1 MNALVNYLCGL
12 RGVAAPSLPLKP
24 AAPSVRERPVEHPI
38 RLAVETA
45 LVATATIVTLK
56 LLVPWRPLDQL
67 PYIIPGI
74 LIAAALLPAWIEK
87 REFPRIGLDADRLGP
102 ALGTVFCVCL
112 YVFPAVLFGLQLL
125 RSLHLPIPLRPAIA
139 QQQNWLTWSLHQFL
153 YVAVAE
159 EVFFR
164 GYVQANTMRLLGR
177 ASRLPPTARPY
188 IVVFVSAACFAV
200 AHVVVQG
207 QITSALTFLPGLLMA
222 WLFLRTRTL
231 LAPIVFHG
239 LANISY
245 GIMAATLS

>member
-12 RGVAAPSLPLKP
+12 RGVAAPSSPLKL
-24 AAPSVRERPVEHPI
+24 AAPSVCERPVEHPI

-45 LVATATIVTLK
+45 LVATATIVTVK
-56 LLVPWRPLDQL
+56 LLAPWRSLDQL
-67 PYIIPGI
+67 PCVIPGV
-74 LIAAALLPAWIEK
+74 LVAAALLPAWID
-87 REFPRIGLDADRLGP
+87 RRGFPCIGLDVDRIGP

-112 YVFPAVLFGLQLL
+112 YVFPAVFFGLQLL
-125 RSLHLPIPLRPAIA
+125 RSLHLPVPLRPVIA
-139 QQQNWLTWSLHQFL
+139 QQQAWLTWSLHQFL

-164 GYVQANTMRLLGR
+164 GYVQTNTMRLLGR
-177 ASRLPPTARPY
+177 ASRLSSTARQC
-188 IVVFVSAACFAV
+188 IVVLVSAACFAV
-200 AHVVVQG
+200 AHVVIQG

-245 GIMAATLS
+245 GVMAVTLS

>member
-1 MNALVNYLCGL
+1 MSTLLNCLCGQ
-12 RGVAAPSLPLKP
+12 RGVAASDSLLRP
-24 AAPSVRERPVEHPI
+24 AAPSLCEPPLKHPI
-38 RLAVETA
+38 RLAVATA
-45 LVATATIVTLK
+45 LVAMATIATLR
-56 LLVPWRPLDQL
+56 LLTVWRLSDQL
-67 PYIIPGI
+67 PYVLPGI

-87 REFPRIGLDADRLGP
+87 REFPRVGLDAEHIGP
-102 ALGTVFCVCL
+102 ALGMVFCVCL
-112 YVFPAVLFGLQLL
+112 YVFPAVFFGLQLL
-125 RSLHLPIPLRPAIA
+125 QSLHLPIPLRPAIA
-139 QQQNWLTWSLHQFL
+139 QQQGWLTWSLRQFL

-177 ASRLPPTARPY
+177 VRRLPSAARPY

-207 QITSALTFLPGLLMA
+207 QITSALTFLPSLLMA
-222 WLFLRTRTL
+222 WLFLRTRSL

-245 GIMAATLS
+245 GVMAATLS

>member
-1 MNALVNYLCGL
+1 MKVFVSYLCGL
-12 RGVAAPSLPLKP
+12 RGVAAARLPLRP
-24 AAPSVRERPVEHPI
+24 ASPCVRERPVDHPI
-38 RLAVETA
+38 RLAVETG
-45 LVATATIVTLK
+45 LVATAAVLTLRF
-56 LLVPWRPLDQL
+56 LAPWRSLDQL
-67 PYIIPGI
+67 PYAIPGI

-87 REFPRIGLDADRLGP
+87 REFPRIGLDADRIGP
-102 ALGTVFCVCL
+102 ALGTVFWTCL
-112 YVFPAVLFGLQLL
+112 YIFPAVFFGLQLL
-125 RSLHLPIPLRPAIA
+125 RSLHLSIPVRPLMAP
-139 QQQNWLTWSLHQFL
+139 QQSWLTWSLHQFL

-177 ASRLPPTARPY
+177 TSRLSSTARQC
-188 IVVFVSAACFAV
+188 IVVSVSAACFAV
-200 AHVVVQG
+200 AHVIVQG

-245 GIMAATLS
+245 GVMAATLS